1 MQTDQTAAV
10 TEPDRIAA
18 LHRIELM
25 DTPAEERFDR
35 ITRAARELFGV
46 PLAAVN
52 LLDSDRLFVKSPQG
66 LGRSTVPRVDTFC
79 DTTVMA
85 PDILVVPDATAD
97 RRFADL
103 PDVAGS
109 HGVRFYAGRPLSAE
123 PGTRVGTLC
132 LFDTR
137 PRELSA
143 AQLRQLDE
151 LGAWAEAEIQDSADR
166 DRARAVQ
173 QALLPTTAPGGPEY
187 DVAGVCLPKAEVGGD
202 FYSWHE
208 ADGNLNMAIADVMGK
223 GTAAALMA
231 ATVRSAIHR
240 TAAPHPGTVLDLASG
255 LLARDLEQTSTF
267 ATAFLATL
275 DLATGELQY
284 ADAGHGLTMIVA
296 PDGSYRRLPSGGLPL
311 GIGEPGSWAT
321 SATALRPGETLVSFT
336 DGVLD
341 LYGGTL
347 AALDEVAA
355 VVTGTDPS
363 AVIKCLRALRARSG
377 ADDDL
382 TAIVVRRRP
391 EPA

>member
-1 MQTDQTAAV
+1 M
-10 TEPDRIAA
+10 TEQGRIAA
-18 LHRIELM
+18 LHRLQLM

-66 LGRSTVPRVDTFC
+66 MARSTVPREETFC
-79 DTTVMA
+79 DATITA

-97 RRFADL
+97 RRFAGL
-103 PDVAGS
+103 PDVAGGR
-109 HGVRFYAGRPLSAE
+109 GVRFYAGRPLSAD

-143 AQLRQLDE
+143 AELQQLDE

-173 QALLPTTAPGGPEY
+173 QALLPGTTPAGPEY
-187 DVAGVCLPKAEVGGD
+187 DVAGLCLPKTDVGGD
-202 FYSWHE
+202 FYSWQE
-208 ADGNLNMAIADVMGK
+208 SGGNLRLTIADVMGK

-231 ATVRSAIHR
+231 ATVRSAIHS
-240 TAAPHPGTVLDLASG
+240 TDTQQPGSVLDIASD
-255 LLARDLEQTSTF
+255 LLTHDLDRTSTF

-275 DLATGELQY
+275 DTATGNLQY
-284 ADAGHGLTMIVA
+284 ADAGHGLTIIVS
-296 PDGSYRRLPSGGLPL
+296 PDGSHRRLHGNGLPL
-311 GIGEPGSWAT
+311 GIGEPGSWTT
-321 SATALRPGETLVSFT
+321 STTTLGPGDTLASFT

-347 AALDEVAA
+347 AALGELAA
-355 VVTGTDPS
+355 IITDTDPS
-363 AVIKCLRALRARSG
+363 GVVETLRSRHARAEP
-377 ADDDL
+377 DDDL
-382 TAIVVRRRP
+382 SAILVRRRTAP
-391 EPA
+391 D